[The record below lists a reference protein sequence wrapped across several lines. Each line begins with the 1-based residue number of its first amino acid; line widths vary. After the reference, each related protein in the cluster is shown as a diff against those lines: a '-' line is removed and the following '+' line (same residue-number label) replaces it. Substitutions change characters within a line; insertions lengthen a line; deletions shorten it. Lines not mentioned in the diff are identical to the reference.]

1 MNAPSSNPARAV
13 DRVAAGC
20 ALGLILALPAY
31 ALSTDKDK
39 PIEVEADTAELDDV
53 KNVSIYRGNV
63 IVTQG
68 SIRMTGEIMTVY
80 QTDTDDL
87 DHLIM
92 EGKPAT
98 YKQLPDDSPIYDEAE
113 ALRMEYHEIKNKILL
128 INQAVVKQ
136 EGLRFSGDRIDY
148 DTELS
153 KVKAWSKPPTDSAD
167 NGAPTDAPRERVK
180 IIIKKKDKDASDTK
194 PMPPK
199 PKKSADCVPDAN
211 NSEACAPDAKN
222 PGETATGDTT
232 QDTGAAATAPA
243 PAKETPNP

>member
-1 MNAPSSNPARAV
+1 MNGPSSKPAR
-13 DRVAAGC
+13 RVSRRLRRFYPGC
-20 ALGLILALPAY
+20 MLGLVLALPAH
-31 ALSTDKDK
+31 ALTTDKDK

-68 SIRMTGEIMTVY
+68 SIRMTGDVMTVY

-98 YKQLPDDSPIYDEAE
+98 YKQLPDDSKIYDEAR
-113 ALRMEYHEIKNKILL
+113 ALRMEYHEIKNKIIL
-128 INQAVVKQ
+128 IDQAVVTQ

-153 KVKAWSKPPTDSAD
+153 KVKAWSKPSGTTAD
-167 NGAPTDAPRERVK
+167 ETPADAPRERVK
-180 IIIKKKDKDASDTK
+180 IIIKKKDTGG
-194 PMPPK
+194 
-199 PKKSADCVPDAN
+199 KKATSPDAN
-211 NSEACAPDAKN
+211 APGADDA
-222 PGETATGDTT
+222 GDAAADTATG
-232 QDTGAAATAPA
+232 AEVPE
-243 PAKETPNP
+243 P